1 MQKAKL
7 SILLIALA
15 LMTII
20 YACSSGG
27 SRKFGD
33 TIIEKW
39 ADGKSGA
46 VSLTFDDGSIN
57 QFRVAIPIM
66 DSLGFPGTFFI
77 NTGNIPGSKYQAEF
91 IGRPQEEIIKE
102 SAIAVTDRDNLF
114 ERASM
119 VAYAPYSGM
128 RNYFTTAGELYE
140 AGKIEEACSE
150 IDEALAAIRT
160 GKAKPRRTGG
170 QSGSDQITWDEIR
183 IHASKGHE
191 FASHTITH
199 PRLAIMDS
207 ANLVNELEGSRK
219 EILEQLGEKYTFSAE
234 CPYGTE
240 DERVMEFA
248 YKYYPALRNRM
259 PEPFLMELNRGS
271 RKSPVNKEIEYVQW
285 QRGALTSTPME
296 LMKAWVDTTAAMNNI
311 WLVLVFHGVDGTGWE
326 PLTGND
332 LRNYYNY
339 IKSNDNRLWIA
350 TFGDVAKY
358 IRERMNSR
366 VEAISEKG
374 RLTVNVTAGL
384 GKEYDYPLT
393 LKTYLSGSP
402 DNLQIIQ
409 GQNEIAFT
417 YGKDGLGN
425 YVLYRV
431 VPGSGALI
439 LSFRKM

>member
-1 MQKAKL
+1 MKNVNSTIL
-7 SILLIALA
+7 SVTAA
-15 LMTII
+15 SII
-20 YACSSGG
+20 VIYGCTSGG

-57 QFRVAIPIM
+57 QFRVAMPIM

-91 IGRPQEEIIKE
+91 IGRPQEDIVKE
-102 SAIAVTDRDNLF
+102 SAITATDRDNLF

-128 RNYFTTAGELYE
+128 QNYFTTAGELYE
-140 AGKIEEACSE
+140 AGKIDEACRK

-170 QSGSDQITWDEIR
+170 QGRSERITWDDIR
-183 IHASKGHE
+183 IFANKGHE

-219 EILEQLGEKYTFSAE
+219 EILEQLGEKFTFSAE

-259 PEPFLMELNRGS
+259 PETFLLELNRGS
-271 RKSPVNKEIEYVQW
+271 RKSPVNNEIEYVQW
-285 QRGALTSTPME
+285 QRGALTSTTME
-296 LMKAWVDTTAAMNNI
+296 LMKAWIDTTAAINNI
-311 WLVLVFHGVDGTGWE
+311 WLVLVFHGVDGIGWE
-326 PLTGND
+326 PLTGDD

-339 IKSNDNRLWIA
+339 IKSNEHRLWIA

-366 VEAISEKG
+366 LETTSEKG
-374 RLTVNVTAGL
+374 RLTVSLSAGP

-402 DNLQIIQ
+402 DDLQIMQ
-409 GQNEIAFT
+409 GQNEIVYNT
-417 YGKDGLGN
+417 GKDDRGN
-425 YVLYRV
+425 YVMYKV

-439 LSFRKM
+439 LSFR

>member
-1 MQKAKL
+1 MKSVNSTIL
-7 SILLIALA
+7 SVTAASI
-15 LMTII
+15 MII
-20 YACSSGG
+20 YGCTSGE

-57 QFRVAIPIM
+57 QFRVAMPIM

-91 IGRPQEEIIKE
+91 TGRPQEEIVKE
-102 SAIAVTDRDNLF
+102 SAKAATDRDNLF

-140 AGKIEEACSE
+140 SGKIEEACRK
-150 IDEALAAIRT
+150 IDEALAELRT
-160 GKAKPRRTGG
+160 GKAKPRRTG
-170 QSGSDQITWDEIR
+170 SGSVSDRITWDDIR
-183 IHASKGHE
+183 ILASKGHE

-219 EILEQLGEKYTFSAE
+219 EMLEQLGEKFIFSAE

-271 RKSPVNKEIEYVQW
+271 RKSPVNNEIEYVQW

-296 LMKAWVDTTAAMNNI
+296 LMKAWVDTTAAMSNI
-311 WLVLVFHGVDGTGWE
+311 WLVLVFHGVDGIGWE

-339 IKSNDNRLWIA
+339 IKSSENRLWVA

-366 VEAISEKG
+366 VEAISKKG
-374 RLTVNVTAGL
+374 RLTVNLSAGL

-402 DNLQIIQ
+402 DKLQIMQ
-409 GQNEIAFT
+409 GQNEIGFT
-417 YGKDGLGN
+417 PGKDDRGN
-425 YVLYRV
+425 YVMYRS
-431 VPGSGALI
+431 VPGSGDLI
-439 LSFRKM
+439 LSFREK